1 MSSTQFLIDGA
12 SRHAVFVQRYA
23 GGLENQYSDELA
35 NALERVI
42 DAILN
47 YDDSSPI
54 LLNTLRADIGR
65 QLSSDIGVI
74 GDDLFGTLI
83 EFADSEGEFSAELFQ
98 QGISADVVPTPSM
111 IAPLR
116 NTLMNVEAGGITIS
130 GALSAF
136 SAAKVTQVDNIIS
149 DGFLNGQ
156 TSQQVAQS
164 LRDVVPLPRNQ
175 MRSLVR
181 TATNAASSMAR
192 TETMRANRDIFTGYE
207 WVATLDS
214 HTSFICMG
222 RDGNIYE
229 IGEGPLPPA
238 HWGACVGGTM
248 IETKNGSV
256 PIEDVKVGDL
266 VMTHTGQWKPV
277 TCVMAKPHK
286 GIVKTLVDNF
296 GHRVTLTKDHP
307 ILTKGGYF
315 SCVDINVGEVVFNY
329 TKKLSKFKRWV
340 CGSLVKDAV
349 LINSHNTET
358 SATEELVAYTVTSFT
373 AGMSSS
379 VNLNTDITNNK
390 VSNVGA
396 YRNLKR
402 VIYAKAV
409 KLFLD
414 NRFVKCWFRC

>member
-42 DAILN
+42 EAILN

-98 QGISADVVPTPSM
+98 QAVSADVVPTPSM
-111 IAPLR
+111 VAPLR
-116 NTLMNVEAGGITIS
+116 NTLMNVEAGGITI
-130 GALSAF
+130 GDALSAF
-136 SAAKVTQVDNIIS
+136 SAAKVEQVDNIIS

-164 LRDVVPLPRNQ
+164 LRNVIPLPRNQ

-192 TETMRANRDIFTGYE
+192 NETMRANADIFTGYE

-229 IGEGPLPPA
+229 IGVGPLPPA
-238 HWGACVGGTM
+238 HWGCRSTTIPKIDPRFDLASRLSGHRPSSGANGAQQVGG
-248 IETKNGSV
+248 N
-256 PIEDVKVGDL
+256 
-266 VMTHTGQWKPV
+266 V
-277 TCVMAKPHK
+277 TYGGWLRTQPAAFQDEVL
-286 GIVKTLVDNF
+286 GRSRGRLLRSGGLTVD
-296 GHRVTLTKDHP
+296 
-307 ILTKGGYF
+307 
-315 SCVDINVGEVVFNY
+315 
-329 TKKLSKFKRWV
+329 
-340 CGSLVKDAV
+340 
-349 LINSHNTET
+349 
-358 SATEELVAYTVTSFT
+358 SFT
-373 AGMSSS
+373 NDSGQTYTLDQLRALNPLAFERA
-379 VNLNTDITNNK
+379 NL
-390 VSNVGA
+390 
-396 YRNLKR
+396 
-402 VIYAKAV
+402 
-409 KLFLD
+409 
-414 NRFVKCWFRC
+414 